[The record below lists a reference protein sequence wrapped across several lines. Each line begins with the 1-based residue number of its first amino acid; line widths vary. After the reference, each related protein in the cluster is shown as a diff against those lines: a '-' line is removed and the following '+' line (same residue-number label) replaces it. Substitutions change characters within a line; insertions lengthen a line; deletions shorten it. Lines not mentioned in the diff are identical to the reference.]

1 MGSRAKTA
9 SNLNSASNIYTM
21 HQISNMHHYLKL
33 GEAGDVNAVEAEEL
47 ESSSNVGSCYMFFA
61 QSYNKFFAL

>member
-1 MGSRAKTA
+1 
-9 SNLNSASNIYTM
+9 
-21 HQISNMHHYLKL
+21 MHHYQKL